1 MPQVGDRALSLF
13 KSNYKCAESVLLSVA
28 EARGIQSEIIPAI
41 ATGFCSGMA
50 RTGGMCGA
58 VAGSVMGL
66 GLVYGRQNAEQ
77 SVDQLYQVEK
87 IFLQEF
93 TSRYGCTT
101 CEGLI
106 HCDFNTEEGKAL
118 YHSDNLQEKCFQY
131 VEESANLVMELIEAN
146 PPSRK

>member
-1 MPQVGDRALSLF
+1 MNDVGKASKQRFLTG
-13 KSNYKCAESVLLSVA
+13 YKCAESVLLSIA

-66 GLVYGRQNAEQ
+66 GLVYGRQNDEQ

-93 TSRYGCTT
+93 TSRYGCTS

-118 YHSDNLQEKCFQY
+118 FHSANLQEKCFQY
-131 VEESANLVMELIEAN
+131 VEESASLVMELIAAN

>member
-1 MPQVGDRALSLF
+1 MQQVGDRALSLF
-13 KSNYKCAESVLLSVA
+13 KANYKCAESVLISVA

-66 GLVYGRQNAEQ
+66 GLVYGRQTAEQ
-77 SVDQLYQVEK
+77 TVDQLYQVENL
-87 IFLQEF
+87 FLEEF
-93 TSRYGCTT
+93 TSRYGCTS

-106 HCDFNTEEGKAL
+106 HCDFNTEEGKEF
-118 YHSDNLQEKCFQY
+118 YKTNNLQENCFQY
-131 VEESANLVMELIEAN
+131 VEESAILVMELIAAN
-146 PPSRK
+146 PSNT